1 MGWLHP
7 GTVRLFWGYDMTSIR
22 IAQVSG
28 PGGAFD
34 IVKAELPE
42 PGPGQVR
49 VAVEACGVCH
59 SDAVIVGGYIPGTAF
74 PLVTGHEVAGR
85 VDALGDGVSA
95 WQVGDRV
102 GVGWFG
108 GCCEQCASCR
118 EGDFINCGSLKIP
131 GVSYQGGFAEA
142 MVVPANAL
150 AAIPDEISAVEAA
163 PMMCAGA
170 TTYNALRGSNA
181 RPGDL
186 VAVVGLGGVGH
197 MGVQYASRLGYDT
210 VAIARGPEK
219 EELARQLG
227 ARHYID
233 STAQD
238 VATELTR
245 LGGARV
251 VLATAT
257 DSAAMSAA
265 VDGLGPRGQLVII
278 GASGEPLNINPLQLI
293 FGSHTVV
300 GHASGTSRQ
309 SEEALRFS
317 ALTGVRPMVEVAPLE
332 EVGAAFARMASGQAR
347 FRMVLTTAA
356 G

>member
-1 MGWLHP
+1 M
-7 GTVRLFWGYDMTSIR
+7 
-22 IAQVSG
+22 
-28 PGGAFD
+28 
-34 IVKAELPE
+34 
-42 PGPGQVR
+42 
-49 VAVEACGVCH
+49 
-59 SDAVIVGGYIPGTAF
+59 
-74 PLVTGHEVAGR
+74 
-85 VDALGDGVSA
+85 
-95 WQVGDRV
+95 

-108 GCCEQCASCR
+108 GCCEQCAPCR
-118 EGDFINCGSLKIP
+118 EGDFINCVSLKIP
-131 GVSYQGGFAEA
+131 GVAYQGGFAEA

-163 PMMCAGA
+163 PLMCAGA
-170 TTYNALRGSNA
+170 TTYNALRASNA

-233 STAQD
+233 STDQD
-238 VATELTR
+238 VAAELTA
-245 LGGARV
+245 LGGARM

-257 DSAAMSAA
+257 QSAAMSAA
-265 VDGLGPRGQLVII
+265 VDGLGPRGQLVTI
-278 GASGEPLNINPLQLI
+278 GAGTDPLAISPLQLI
-293 FGSHTVV
+293 FGSRSVV

-309 SEEALRFS
+309 SEETLRFS

-332 EVGAAFARMASGQAR
+332 DIGAAWAKMASGEAR
-347 FRMVLTTAA
+347 FRMVLTTSAS
-356 G
+356 

>member
-1 MGWLHP
+1 
-7 GTVRLFWGYDMTSIR
+7 MTSIR
-22 IAQVSG
+22 AAQVSG
-28 PGGAFD
+28 PGAAFEL
-34 IVKAELPE
+34 VKIELPD

-49 VAVEACGVCH
+49 VAVEASGICH
-59 SDAVIVGGYIPGTAF
+59 TDAVLVGGYMPGTPF
-74 PLVTGHEVAGR
+74 PLVSGHEVAGR
-85 VDALGDGVSA
+85 VDAVGDGVA
-95 WQVGDRV
+95 GWEVGDRV

-108 GCCEQCASCR
+108 GCCERCDSCR
-118 EGDFINCGSLKIP
+118 EGDFINCAELKVP
-131 GVSYQGGFAEA
+131 GLAYQGGFAEA
-142 MVVPANAL
+142 MLVPANAL
-150 AAIPDEISAVEAA
+150 ARIPDEISAVEAA
-163 PMMCAGA
+163 PLMCAGA
-170 TTYNALRGSNA
+170 TTYNALRASDA
-181 RPGDL
+181 RPGDV

-219 EELARQLG
+219 ESLARELG

-238 VATELTR
+238 VAAELR
-245 LGGARV
+245 ALGGARV

-257 DSAAMSAA
+257 ESSAISAP
-265 VDGLGPRGQLVII
+265 VDGLAPRGQLVVI
-278 GASGEPLNINPLQLI
+278 GASAEPLNINPLQLI
-293 FGSHTVV
+293 FGSHSVV

-332 EVGAAFARMASGQAR
+332 KIGAAFARMASGEAR
-347 FRMVLTTAA
+347 FRMVLTTA

>member
-1 MGWLHP
+1 
-7 GTVRLFWGYDMTSIR
+7 MTSIR
-22 IAQVSG
+22 AAQVSG
-28 PGGAFD
+28 PGAAFEL
-34 IVKAELPE
+34 VKIDLPD

-49 VAVEACGVCH
+49 VAVEASGICH
-59 SDAVIVGGYIPGTAF
+59 TDAVLVGGYMPGTPF
-74 PLVTGHEVAGR
+74 PLVSGHEVAGR
-85 VDALGDGVSA
+85 VDAVGDGVA
-95 WQVGDRV
+95 GWEVGDRV

-108 GCCEQCASCR
+108 GCCERCDSCR
-118 EGDFINCGSLKIP
+118 EGDFINCAELKVP
-131 GVSYQGGFAEA
+131 GLAYQGGFAEA
-142 MVVPANAL
+142 MLVPANAL
-150 AAIPDEISAVEAA
+150 ARIPDEISAVEAA
-163 PMMCAGA
+163 PLMCAGA
-170 TTYNALRGSNA
+170 TTYNALRASDA
-181 RPGDL
+181 RPGDV

-219 EELARQLG
+219 ESLARELG

-238 VATELTR
+238 VAAELR
-245 LGGARV
+245 ALGGARV

-257 DSAAMSAA
+257 ESSAISAP
-265 VDGLGPRGQLVII
+265 VDGLAPRGQLVVI
-278 GASGEPLNINPLQLI
+278 GASAEPLNINPLQLI
-293 FGSHTVV
+293 FGSHSVV

-332 EVGAAFARMASGQAR
+332 EIGAAFARMASGEAR
-347 FRMVLTTAA
+347 FRMVLTTA

>member
-1 MGWLHP
+1 
-7 GTVRLFWGYDMTSIR
+7 MTSIR
-22 IAQVSG
+22 VAQVSG
-28 PGGAFD
+28 PGAAFD
-34 IVKAELPE
+34 IVKVELPE

-49 VAVEACGVCH
+49 VAVEACGICH
-59 SDAVIVGGYIPGTAF
+59 TDAVLVGGYLPGTPF
-74 PLVTGHEVAGR
+74 PLVAGHEVAGR
-85 VDALGDGVSA
+85 VDALGDGVTA

-118 EGDFINCGSLKIP
+118 EGDFINCVSLKIP
-131 GVSYQGGFAEA
+131 GLAYQGGFAEA
-142 MVVPANAL
+142 MVAPANAL

-163 PMMCAGA
+163 PLMCAGA
-170 TTYNALRGSNA
+170 TTYNALRASNA

-186 VAVVGLGGVGH
+186 VAVLGLGGVGH

-233 STAQD
+233 STVQD
-238 VATELTR
+238 VAAELTA

-251 VLATAT
+251 VLATAIQ
-257 DSAAMSAA
+257 SSAMSAA
-265 VDGLGPRGQLVII
+265 VDGLGPRGQLVTI
-278 GASGEPLNINPLQLI
+278 GAGADPLAISPLQLI
-293 FGSHTVV
+293 FGSKSVV

-309 SEEALRFS
+309 SEETLRFS

-332 EVGAAFARMASGQAR
+332 EIGAAWQKMASGEAR
-347 FRMVLTTAA
+347 FRMVLTTSTS
-356 G
+356 